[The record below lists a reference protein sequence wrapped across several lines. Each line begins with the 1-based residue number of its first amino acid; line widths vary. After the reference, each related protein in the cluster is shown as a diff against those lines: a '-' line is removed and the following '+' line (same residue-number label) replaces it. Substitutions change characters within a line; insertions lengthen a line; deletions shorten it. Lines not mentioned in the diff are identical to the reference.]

1 MAELVHVPLQE
12 LEAGLENI
20 RLSPADE
27 GRLELIVRRPQMGE
41 REVLETGQL
50 DPADGLVGDN
60 WKKLSSKRTPDGTP
74 HPDMQIAIMNTRLMA
89 LLAPEK
95 SRWELA
101 GDQLFIDL
109 DLSADNLPPGT
120 KLALG
125 ETILE
130 ITDQP
135 HTGCVKFSGRF
146 GLDALKFISSDTGK
160 ALRLRGI
167 YARVIQSGVIHVG
180 DVAKKI

>member
-20 RLSPADE
+20 RHSPTDE
-27 GRLELIVRRPQMGE
+27 GRLELIVRRPQTGE

-60 WKKLSSKRTPDGTP
+60 WNKLPSKRTPDGTP

-167 YARVIQSGVIHVG
+167 YARVIQSGAIHVG
-180 DVAKKI
+180 DVARKI